1 MTYEIHPAAA
11 LFPMISGQAFE
22 ELVNDIKLF
31 GQMEPIILDKSGQLI
46 DGRNRARAC
55 DRLGILPRTKVY
67 DGDDVL
73 QFVVSHNLHRRHLTD
88 SQRVMIAA
96 RMAERKS
103 GYRTETAHHSIGGD
117 VADISH
123 IPPSINE
130 AADLLEVKRAAVVTA
145 KRILRDGTPGL
156 QDLASEGDTPIT
168 TAARVSELPP
178 EEQDDYVEKVRAGA
192 DPVKAA
198 PPDLKQQGY
207 DKKRKPQDPDT
218 VKKPDVRNLNRVKP
232 EQLLRNITQQ
242 LAGLVIALEPVDLT
256 GWTPPDAD
264 EAALWRGDL
273 DRGIK
278 SLNRLRNQ
286 LKEK

>member
-1 MTYEIHPAAA
+1 MTYEVHPAAA

-22 ELVNDIKLF
+22 ELVNDIKLY

-55 DRLGILPRTKVY
+55 ERLGILPKTKVY

-88 SQRVMIAA
+88 SQRAMIAA
-96 RMAERKS
+96 RLAERKP
-103 GYRTETAHHSIGGD
+103 GYRRETAHLSMGEQSNTGL
-117 VADISH
+117 
-123 IPPSINE
+123 IPPSLDE
-130 AADLLEVKRAAVVTA
+130 AADLLDVKRSTVATA
-145 KRILRDGTPGL
+145 KRVIRDGTPAL
-156 QDLASEGDTPIT
+156 QELTAEGGAAVT
-168 TAARVSELPP
+168 TAARVSELPA
-178 EEQDDYVEKVRAGA
+178 EEQDAYVEQVRAGA
-192 DPVKAA
+192 NPIKAA
-198 PPDLKQQGY
+198 PPDLKQQEQ
-207 DKKRKPQDPDT
+207 KARKQPRDPNT
-218 VKKPDVRNLNRVKP
+218 VKKADVRNLNSVKP

-256 GWTPPDAD
+256 DWTPPDAD